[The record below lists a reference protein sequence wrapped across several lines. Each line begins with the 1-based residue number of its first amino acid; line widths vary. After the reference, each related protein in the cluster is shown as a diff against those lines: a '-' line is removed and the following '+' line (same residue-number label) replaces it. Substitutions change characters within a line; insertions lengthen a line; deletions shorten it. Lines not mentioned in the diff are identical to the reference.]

1 MQQMLRVVARQS
13 SCPYITL
20 YTSNHMRRFPLR
32 AGVNA
37 GFATVVFH
45 DDNSTNSSNTSNVSS
60 VFVIAAAPSEESH
73 EYEQI
78 VRVISAGAYIR
89 RALFDVSFFMLF
101 L

>member
-20 YTSNHMRRFPLR
+20 YTSNHMRRLPLR

-37 GFATVVFH
+37 GFATVAFH

-60 VFVIAAAPSEESH
+60 VFVIAAAPREESH
-73 EYEQI
+73 DNATNVTCHCRPKFMPI
-78 VRVISAGAYIR
+78 L
-89 RALFDVSFFMLF
+89 LFPVDP
-101 L
+101 